1 MQPPKHARIATFSY
15 TILQAKENNSK
26 TVRDIQILE
35 KEILAACFAT
45 QLGVL
50 PLKSR

>member
-1 MQPPKHARIATFSY
+1 MIFS
-15 TILQAKENNSK
+15 IIMSRNSEENNSK